1 VHPSGNDVAASV
13 ERLCRGEGLRSV
25 AQPIVR
31 LTDMT
36 VVGYEALTR
45 VDDPEGRSIQWWL
58 DRASDHGMRSQ
69 FEVACWRSIAR
80 IGNLPDDVLL
90 FANVSPT
97 TLLEPELW
105 LLRGAMPARLVIELT
120 EQAPV
125 DDYNALR
132 DELAPWLASGAR
144 IAIDDTG
151 AGYSSL
157 RHVIELMPDFLK
169 LDRAMVTDIDRDR
182 NRLALVRSLVAF
194 AREVGTSVIAEG
206 IERVEELETARTAG
220 VAYGQGYL
228 LARPGPPWPALA
240 AGQERRSSESGEDTD
255 AHTLQRRIRLHE
267 TLRGARNAHEACAF
281 VVDHIFGEGAMM
293 PSLYLEHDGRL
304 RCVAQRGLW
313 QVLDGLSGDAGVT
326 GRTWATNSPITVHDV
341 ASSPDY
347 LEAIPGV
354 VAEICVPIVVDGR
367 AVGSLNVES
376 LHPFPADAPA
386 RMRMYAQLLAGQLSV
401 VGYRNEVSSWQ
412 RSARASATMA
422 ELGDDDNTLVDALR
436 IVCEAA
442 RQDSAC
448 LLRDDGDKPVVEET
462 FGPLADAFRRLV
474 PIELVSITSVVDR
487 VSSCYT
493 AGEVTGR
500 GFVGTESLRNAGVRT
515 VIVLPLR
522 ASGDRVGTIVLANT
536 RPTRITADDV
546 EPLELLVAQL
556 AAMLGNDSRRATA
569 G

>member
-1 VHPSGNDVAASV
+1 MRLQSRERAVGDGPTIREGLRSPSRRRRSSQQTLNVGGPTNRAARRRLSGQEAVNRENSPQLTTLGTEHSDVEPTGPDESGRDVAIAV
-13 ERLCRGEGLRSV
+13 EQMCQGNRLRSV

-45 VDDPEGRSIQWWL
+45 VDDPRGRSIQWWL
-58 DRASDHGMRSQ
+58 DRATEHDRRSP

-80 IGNLPDDVLL
+80 IGDLPDAKLPDECLL
-90 FANVSPT
+90 FANVSPQ

-105 LLRGAMPARLVIELT
+105 RLREAMPARLVIELT
-120 EQAPV
+120 EQAAV
-125 DDYNALR
+125 DDYQLLR

-144 IAIDDTG
+144 LAIDDTG

-157 RHVIELMPDFLK
+157 RHVIELLPDFLK

-206 IERVEELETARTAG
+206 IERVEELETLRAVG

-240 AGQERRSSESGEDTD
+240 LRPEAGASASRAVT
-255 AHTLQRRIRLHE
+255 AQRQVRLHE
-267 TLRGARNAHEACAF
+267 GLRSARDAQEACAI
-281 VVDHIFGEGAMM
+281 VVDHIFGEGSMM

-313 QVLDGLSGDAGVT
+313 QVLDGLSGEAGIT
-326 GRTWATNSPITVHDV
+326 GRTWATSAPITVHDV

-354 VAEICVPIVVDGR
+354 VAEICVPIIVDGR

-386 RMRMYAQLLAGQLSV
+386 SMRMYAQLLASRLAV
-401 VGYRNEVSSWQ
+401 VGYRNGVSSWQ
-412 RSARASATMA
+412 RSTRASAAMA
-422 ELGDDDNTLVDALR
+422 ELATGDNAAVEALG
-436 IVCEAA
+436 ITCEAPA
-442 RQDSAC
+442 STPHAC
-448 LLRDDGDKPVVEET
+448 CAAATTP
-462 FGPLADAFRRLV
+462 P
-474 PIELVSITSVVDR
+474 
-487 VSSCYT
+487 SST
-493 AGEVTGR
+493 PR
-500 GFVGTESLRNAGVRT
+500 
-515 VIVLPLR
+515 
-522 ASGDRVGTIVLANT
+522 GDRSPPRSTVSTH
-536 RPTRITADDV
+536 RSCRH
-546 EPLELLVAQL
+546 
-556 AAMLGNDSRRATA
+556 
-569 G
+569 